1 MRDEEY
7 TRWAFLIEDLIRG
20 EHVELL
26 CPTVNH
32 ARCRLLECMRI
43 LDEICL
49 PYDARRSP
57 AYMAV
62 RVSDG
67 DIEFIP
73 ETLLLKYRC
82 RP

>member
-20 EHVELL
+20 KHIELV
-26 CPTVNH
+26 CPTVHH
-32 ARCRLLECMRI
+32 ARCRLLECVTI
-43 LDEICL
+43 LDEIRL
-49 PYDARRSP
+49 PYDVRRSP

-73 ETLLLKYRC
+73 ESLLLRYRC